1 MLSLISLIMYF
12 AFGWRHLAGSFSST
26 VLWNK
31 AVTQQ
36 DFLTGV
42 RLYLMAAESGKEITE
57 PWFQKYKLG
66 NGIALFLC
74 QHIGTETGEIVI
86 CEGKCSIV
94 VNLICI
100 LIYFPC
106 LLKKQHGLTVTAVP
120 KTFTGAV
127 HATAASSARDISLP
141 VANIIFYLADVS
153 AGSLVPA
160 PFCFPCSSQPCSCLA
175 NSLSASFTSQCLLNT
190 VPKSRTS
197 PPLWLAAQFAAVA
210 ACSATSLWKCSL
222 ELWSW
227 VLEEGNEHWGKKYP
241 TESAVRNSS

>member
-12 AFGWRHLAGSFSST
+12 AFGWRHLAGSFSSR

-66 NGIALFLC
+66 NGIALFIC
-74 QHIGTETGEIVI
+74 QHIGTEMGEIVF

-106 LLKKQHGLTVTAVP
+106 LLKKQHGLTFAAVP

-141 VANIIFYLADVS
+141 VANIIFYLADVN
-153 AGSLVPA
+153 AGSLVLLPFASPA
-160 PFCFPCSSQPCSCLA
+160 TPTPDCALSPAVAWLTHFLLHLLPNACWTPFPNPGPAHLCD
-175 NSLSASFTSQCLLNT
+175 CLLSLLQWQHVQRLLFENVT
-190 VPKSRTS
+190 AIH
-197 PPLWLAAQFAAVA
+197 LWNCGAGF
-210 ACSATSLWKCSL
+210 
-222 ELWSW
+222 
-227 VLEEGNEHWGKKYP
+227 
-241 TESAVRNSS
+241 

>member
-12 AFGWRHLAGSFSST
+12 AFGWRHLAGSFSSR

-66 NGIALFLC
+66 NGIALFIC
-74 QHIGTETGEIVI
+74 QHIGTELEEIVI
-86 CEGKCSIV
+86 CEGKCSIE

-106 LLKKQHGLTVTAVP
+106 LLKEQYGQSHCCTTDL
-120 KTFTGAV
+120 
-127 HATAASSARDISLP
+127 HRSSWCTSSLFCQGHFSSSCKH
-141 VANIIFYLADVS
+141 NILPCRCQCWLS
-153 AGSLVPA
+153 GPA
-160 PFCFPCSSQPCSCLA
+160 PFCFPAAPTPDCAP
-175 NSLSASFTSQCLLNT
+175 
-190 VPKSRTS
+190 S
-197 PPLWLAAQFAAVA
+197 PAVA
-210 ACSATSLWKCSL
+210 WLTHFLLHFLPNACWTPFPNPGPAHLCDWLLSLLQWQHVQRL
-222 ELWSW
+222 LFENLTAIHLWNC
-227 VLEEGNEHWGKKYP
+227 GAGD
-241 TESAVRNSS
+241 